1 MISEVDRDIGRRVRR
16 RRRLLGLTQSQL
28 GNAVGVR
35 LQQIQKYE
43 SGINRVNAGKLF
55 QIAAALQVPIAH
67 FFEGQP
73 NPVRSNGPEPTMNLG
88 PTVGDA
94 LDRRETIELVRAFAA
109 LGDLRRCKL
118 LDFAKELQSMQAA

>member
-1 MISEVDRDIGRRVRR
+1 MDMISEVDRDIGRRVRR

-88 PTVGDA
+88 P
-94 LDRRETIELVRAFAA
+94 IELVRAFAA
-109 LGDLRRCKL
+109 LGELRRCKL